1 MRIHNTAIAECIND
15 PIQLVA
21 PSYHKSDLLMTIQ
34 SLLQRLSGN
43 KLSVS
48 SVVTVQLP
56 PTRVGT
62 ATSLKIWMYAR
73 LLCGYP
79 ARRIVHQHG
88 IEQVKA
94 VMI

>member
-1 MRIHNTAIAECIND
+1 
-15 PIQLVA
+15 
-21 PSYHKSDLLMTIQ
+21 MTIQ

-43 KLSVS
+43 QLSVS

-62 ATSLKIWMYAR
+62 ATSLEIWMYAR